1 MKVRHRKE
9 LKNGKRHVL
18 VELDANETL
27 IAFDADA
34 YYKMGYPQE
43 EVVQGYIILDS
54 VHVTWCVIGQEW
66 ISNE

>member
-27 IAFDADA
+27 IAFDENG
-34 YYKMGYPQE
+34 YYRTGYPHE
-43 EVVQGYIILDS
+43 EVVRGHIILDAEQVS
-54 VHVTWCVIGQEW
+54 WCNLGQEW
-66 ISNE
+66 VS